1 MNPTII
7 EELKIDMGSYQKK
20 TPAQLLARESTA
32 KKAWALKKL
41 GYTSFRM
48 NSPCFLL
55 DIWRRNC
62 SKDFEQV
69 VDSVLALAK
78 GRCVEIGNS
87 LGTMSRFM
95 LESKKVKSV
104 EYFDLNRENERFAR
118 FSFERHGEKV
128 KIHPTMGSIVAQS
141 KYDTFVLIDV
151 LESMKNPEDFLV
163 TLFNHLRRYGRIII
177 TYDFQKE
184 PNFMTFQHWKTYE
197 EMEEYMSIIGFK
209 KGKDLPGVYEF
220 WRSN

>member
-1 MNPTII
+1 MDPAII
-7 EELKIDMGSYQKK
+7 EELKADMGSYQKK
-20 TPAQLLARESTA
+20 SPAQLLARKSTA
-32 KKAWALKKL
+32 EMAWKQKKL

-62 SKDFEQV
+62 SKEFGTV
-69 VDSVLALAK
+69 VDSVLTLAK

-87 LGTMSRFM
+87 LGTMSRF
-95 LESKKVKSV
+95 LLQSKKVESV
-104 EYFDLNRENERFAR
+104 EYFDLNRENEKFAR
-118 FSFERHGEKV
+118 FAFERHGEKV
-128 KIHPTMGSIVAQS
+128 KVHPTMGSVVAQK

-163 TLFNHLRRYGRIII
+163 TLFNRLRRYGRIII
-177 TYDFQKE
+177 TYDFEKE
-184 PNFMTFQHWKTYE
+184 PTFMNFQHWKTYE
-197 EMEEYMSIIGFK
+197 EMEEYMNAIGFLR
-209 KGKDLPGVYEF
+209 GKDLPGIYEF